1 MKGDVLYYK
10 FETSTK
16 DVNWLIV
23 IQDQRKEYILKQL
36 HDGVTG
42 GGGAPWGEKD
52 TVESAT
58 KIFWCGLRRLG

>member
-1 MKGDVLYYK
+1 MNEKVKFYWQRWDSLEMKDDILYYK
-10 FETSTK
+10 FETGTK

-42 GGGAPWGEKD
+42 G
-52 TVESAT
+52 T
-58 KIFWCGLRRLG
+58 LG